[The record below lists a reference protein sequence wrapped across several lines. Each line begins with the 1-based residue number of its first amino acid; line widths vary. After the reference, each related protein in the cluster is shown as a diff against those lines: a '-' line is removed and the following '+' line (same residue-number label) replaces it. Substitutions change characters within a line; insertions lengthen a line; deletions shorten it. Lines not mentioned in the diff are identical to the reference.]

1 MKKKYLAYYENEWP
15 ANIAELTAL
24 ENKPFVGYLKDQGVQ
39 FTVVPAPVK
48 VPADNEI
55 WYTTVDNTVLNPQIS
70 VDDTFGANIVSN
82 TYENGKGV
90 IVFDNNVT
98 GIPMHSFQSNNLAS
112 IYLPNSLT
120 SISTQ
125 AFRGSEIVS
134 ITIPRN
140 VTQIGG
146 HAFVECFALETI
158 KYNGTK
164 SEWNDIMANNY
175 YSPFGAIGYRV
186 PANVVHCI
194 DGDVDLI
201 FDESMPF

>member
-1 MKKKYLAYYENEWP
+1 MNQKFLDLAG
-15 ANIAELTAL
+15 LTAYDKML
-24 ENKPFVGYLKDQGVQ
+24 KEWFKNGVVDITEDAIRALFV
-39 FTVVPAPVK
+39 TVAG
-48 VPADNEI
+48 PADNEI
-55 WYTTVDNTVLNPQIS
+55 WYTTVDGTVLNPEIY

-90 IVFDNNVT
+90 ITFDSNIT
-98 GIPMHSFQSNNLAS
+98 DIPMHSFQSNNLAS

-125 AFRGSEIVS
+125 AFRGSKIVS

-146 HAFVECFALETI
+146 HAFVECFDLENI
-158 KYNGTK
+158 KYNGTM
-164 SEWNDIMANNY
+164 SEWNDIMANIH

-186 PANVVHCI
+186 PANVVNCI